1 MDALPEEPEG
11 CQGTGHSMTRKIP
24 PGRPPAPPDSTKR
37 QQVTIRVSPTTKRR
51 LAVVRQ
57 KLGQYIGTTVDE
69 AVDLW
74 WREIWEGKGKPP
86 QDIGA

>member
-1 MDALPEEPEG
+1 MENN
-11 CQGTGHSMTRKIP
+11 RKSP
-24 PGRPPAPPDSTKR
+24 PGRPPAAQISAGR
-37 QQVTIRVSPTTKRR
+37 QQVTIRVSPLTKRR